1 MSHGSIQIHQR
12 QATCDNINW
21 RDMNISKESFIS
33 SCHLQGLTREQCESI
48 WQTME
53 SGQNQKSS
61 LPQIL
66 YYLGALI
73 IIVAMGWF
81 ATSALKLF
89 GGIGLSFIAA
99 IYAIILVLVGRNL
112 WNKSE
117 FKVPAELL
125 IVAAVCMVPLA
136 VYGLQN
142 GLNLWP
148 IDPESAD
155 YHTQIIRNWIYI
167 DISLVLAGMVALYF
181 FPFPFL
187 TVPIFL
193 SVWYI
198 CVNVETLMNNTIN
211 EINGPSWVTFFFG
224 LILIPISYFLD
235 RTQRKDYAFWG
246 YLIGVCAF
254 WVGLSL
260 LTVDKSE
267 PVQLA
272 FFGVNLFMMA
282 LAAILK
288 RNIFLIL
295 GSIGVFIYLSHL
307 AYVVFLNYP
316 IIFTLGLSLIGLAII
331 YLGMICHRRQS

>member
-1 MSHGSIQIHQR
+1 M
-12 QATCDNINW
+12 
-21 RDMNISKESFIS
+21 
-33 SCHLQGLTREQCESI
+33 
-48 WQTME
+48 
-53 SGQNQKSS
+53 
-61 LPQIL
+61 
-66 YYLGALI
+66 
-73 IIVAMGWF
+73 
-81 ATSALKLF
+81 
-89 GGIGLSFIAA
+89 
-99 IYAIILVLVGRNL
+99 

-148 IDPESAD
+148 TDPESAD

-198 CVNVETLMNNTIN
+198 CVNVETLMNNTLN